1 MTEIGN
7 IGFALPEVDRVF
19 GKGGSA
25 AGSAGGAVS
34 GPSFGEMVESSLRQT
49 VETVRAGDRA
59 AIAGLN
65 GQIPLQDMVQA
76 TVEMETAMR
85 TTVALRDKTLE
96 AWQEL
101 LRMSV

>member
-1 MTEIGN
+1 MTPIDR
-7 IGFALPEVDRVF
+7 IGFSLPEVDRAF
-19 GKGGSA
+19 GKGGTA
-25 AGSAGGAVS
+25 ARSAGGETS
-34 GPSFGEMVESSLRQT
+34 GPSFGEMVENSLRQT

-76 TVEMETAMR
+76 TMEMETAMR

>member
-1 MTEIGN
+1 MTGIDKTGFVLPAVQAAFGTGGTALQQGN
-7 IGFALPEVDRVF
+7 
-19 GKGGSA
+19 A
-25 AGSAGGAVS
+25 APAA
-34 GPSFGEMVESSLRQT
+34 SFGDMLEANLRQT
-49 VETVRAGDRA
+49 LETVRAGDQA

-76 TVEMETAMR
+76 TIEMDTALR